1 MSVSPRR
8 HAARTLSGAA
18 LLLFAAACSETDLA
32 GPAVADVD
40 VPLVGAFDMSG
51 DPATGRHLVMFKG
64 QGPANFAQTV
74 ADLGG
79 TVEFSHPIGIAIVS
93 GLDAAG
99 ATALAGTKGIGDVQ
113 ADESFQ
119 MDDQLGSA
127 EDAGAIV
134 ASPSDPTTASRY
146 SRQWNLPA
154 IGANVAWAAG
164 RLGSSAVTVA
174 ILDSGVDPVHPDL
187 AGRVD
192 ASRSFSYVPSDDAL
206 VDAFFPGAPY
216 WIDLRYHGTHVAA
229 TVASNALA
237 AAGVT
242 SGTTLISVK
251 VCNVNG
257 SCPFSSVIAGVLHA
271 ADNGAQVAN
280 MSLGGGFTKA
290 GNGRF
295 VGFINQV
302 FNYARSR
309 GVTMVVAA
317 GNSALDLDHNGNT
330 FTSYCDVNVI
340 CVSATGPTSGGTT
353 GPWPD
358 ADTPAVYT
366 NFGRSAIS
374 VAAPGGNTGASVWAA
389 CSTFS
394 LVVPVCRTG
403 VFILGISGTSMA
415 TPHVAGL
422 AALLVEDYGANPGR
436 IRGRIQATADDLGQ
450 RGTDPF
456 YGKGRINVPAA
467 LGLN

>member
-1 MSVSPRR
+1 MHVPIR
-8 HAARTLSGAA
+8 HPSLRLLAGAA
-18 LLLFAAACSETDLA
+18 LILFSTACIESDPAAPASEQT
-32 GPAVADVD
+32 
-40 VPLVGAFDMSG
+40 VPLVGAADISA
-51 DPATGRHLVMFKG
+51 DPAAGRQLVMFQGKG
-64 QGPANFAQTV
+64 PKNFDQLV
-74 ADLGG
+74 AALGG
-79 TVEFSHPIGIAIVS
+79 TVEYSHPIGIAIVS

-99 ATALAGTKGIGDVQ
+99 AAGLAGAKGIADVQ

-119 MDDQLGSA
+119 LDDQLGSA
-127 EDAGAIV
+127 EAAGAV
-134 ASPSDPTTASRY
+134 ASPSDPTTAARY
-146 SRQWNLPA
+146 ARQWNMRA
-154 IGANVAWAAG
+154 VGADEAWAAG

-174 ILDSGVDPVHPDL
+174 ILDSGVDDRHPDI

-192 ASRSFSYVPSDDAL
+192 ASRSISFIPTDDAL

-229 TVASNALA
+229 TVASNSLV

-242 SGTTLISVK
+242 TQTTLTSVK

-257 SCPFSSVIAGVLHA
+257 SCPFAAVIAGVLHA

-280 MSLGGGFTKA
+280 MSLGGSFTKA

-295 VGFINQV
+295 VGFINKV

-309 GVTMVVAA
+309 GTTVVVAA
-317 GNSALDLDHNGNT
+317 GNSSFDLDHNGNT
-330 FTSYCDVNVI
+330 FATYCDANVI
-340 CVSATGPTSGGTT
+340 CVAATGPTAAASVD
-353 GPWPD
+353 GPWTDVD
-358 ADTPAVYT
+358 APAFYT

-389 CSTFS
+389 CSTRS
-394 LVVPVCRTG
+394 LVVPVCQTG

-415 TPHVAGL
+415 SPHVAGL
-422 AALLVEDYGANPGR
+422 AALLVEDYGASPGR
-436 IRGRIQATADDLGQ
+436 IRARIQATADDLGQ
-450 RGTDPF
+450 GGSDPF
-456 YGKGRINVPAA
+456 YGKGRINIPAA